1 MGGRTADAGCRNAVD
16 TSLCHGLGHVEGFR
30 PATLH
35 QAYLALRAW
44 GLPVSEH
51 TTLATDLAGVRE
63 RIDYWGEH
71 RHEVDHEIDGVVV
84 KVDEVAL
91 QRRLGSTSR
100 APRWAIAYKYPPEE
114 AQTKLL
120 DIRVNVGRTGRI
132 TPFAFMTPVKV
143 AGSTVGQATLHN
155 ASEIKRKGVLIGDTV
170 VIRKAGDVIP
180 EVLGPVVELRDGSER
195 EFIMPTT
202 CPECGSPL
210 APEKEGDA
218 DIRCPN
224 ARGCPGQLRERV
236 FHVASRNGLDIEVLG
251 YEAGVA
257 LLQAKVIAD
266 EGELFAL
273 TERDL
278 LRTDLFRT
286 KAGELSANGK
296 RLLVNLDKAKAA
308 PLWRVL
314 LSLLAEASSSRAGL
328 GYEVIVSRLD
338 DEANIA
344 PWLRAAHRYGAKVK
358 WAEVDIETGELPT
371 WQWESLISKSTRLV
385 AVNSASGTLGGVTDL
400 RAMTKLVHD
409 VGALVVVDHSAAAP
423 YRLLDIRETDADVV
437 TVNAH
442 AWGGP
447 PIGAMVFRDPSVM
460 NSFGSVSTNPY
471 ATGPA
476 RLEIGVHQFGL
487 LAGVVASIEYLAAL
501 DESARGSRRERLAV
515 SMQSAD
521 AYLNRVFDYL
531 MVSLRSLPLVMLIG
545 RPEAQIPVVSFAVHK
560 VPADRVVQ
568 RLADNG
574 ILAIANT
581 GSRVLDVLGVN
592 DVGGG
597 VVNEEVAPWLDLVRK
612 LGVLAGVLSDELPV
626 SLSVQVRG
634 ELAAEEVEVLRLS
647 ALRGLFSAV
656 IEDAVT
662 FVNAPALAAE
672 RGVTAEI
679 CKASESPNHR
689 SVVDV
694 RAVGADGSVVTVS
707 GTLYGPQLSQKI
719 VQINGRHFDL
729 RAQGI
734 NLIIHYVDRPGAL
747 GKIGT
752 LLGTAGVNIQ
762 AAQLSEDAEGP
773 GATILL
779 RLDQDVPDDVR
790 TAIAAAVDAY
800 KLEVVDLS

>member
-1 MGGRTADAGCRNAVD
+1 MAYDVARVRGLHPSLGDGWVHFDAPAGMLIPDSVATTVSTA
-16 TSLCHGLGHVEGFR
+16 FR
-30 PATLH
+30 RSGA
-35 QAYLALRAW
+35 
-44 GLPVSEH
+44 
-51 TTLATDLAGVRE
+51 
-63 RIDYWGEH
+63 
-71 RHEVDHEIDGVVV
+71 
-84 KVDEVAL
+84 
-91 QRRLGSTSR
+91 
-100 APRWAIAYKYPPEE
+100 
-114 AQTKLL
+114 
-120 DIRVNVGRTGRI
+120 
-132 TPFAFMTPVKV
+132 
-143 AGSTVGQATLHN
+143 STVGAHPSARRSAAVLDAAREAVADLVN
-155 ASEIKRKGVLIGDTV
+155 ADPGGV
-170 VIRKAGDVIP
+170 
-180 EVLGPVVELRDGSER
+180 VLG
-195 EFIMPTT
+195 
-202 CPECGSPL
+202 
-210 APEKEGDA
+210 A
-218 DIRCPN
+218 DR
-224 ARGCPGQLRERV
+224 A
-236 FHVASRNGLDIEVLG
+236 
-251 YEAGVA
+251 
-257 LLQAKVIAD
+257 
-266 EGELFAL
+266 
-273 TERDL
+273 
-278 LRTDLFRT
+278 
-286 KAGELSANGK
+286 
-296 RLLVNLDKAKAA
+296 
-308 PLWRVL
+308 VL

-581 GSRVLDVLGVN
+581 CSRVLDVLGVN
-592 DVGGG
+592 DVGGAVTVG
-597 VVNEEVAPWLDLVRK
+597 LAHYSTMAEVDQLVR
-612 LGVLAGVLSDELPV
+612 
-626 SLSVQVRG
+626 
-634 ELAAEEVEVLRLS
+634 
-647 ALRGLFSAV
+647 
-656 IEDAVT
+656 
-662 FVNAPALAAE
+662 ALA
-672 RGVTAEI
+672 
-679 CKASESPNHR
+679 S
-689 SVVDV
+689 
-694 RAVGADGSVVTVS
+694 
-707 GTLYGPQLSQKI
+707 
-719 VQINGRHFDL
+719 
-729 RAQGI
+729 
-734 NLIIHYVDRPGAL
+734 L
-747 GKIGT
+747 G
-752 LLGTAGVNIQ
+752 
-762 AAQLSEDAEGP
+762 
-773 GATILL
+773 
-779 RLDQDVPDDVR
+779 
-790 TAIAAAVDAY
+790 
-800 KLEVVDLS
+800 

>member
-1 MGGRTADAGCRNAVD
+1 MAYDVARVRGLHPSLGDGWVHFDAPAGMLIPDSVATTVSTA
-16 TSLCHGLGHVEGFR
+16 FR
-30 PATLH
+30 RSGA
-35 QAYLALRAW
+35 
-44 GLPVSEH
+44 
-51 TTLATDLAGVRE
+51 
-63 RIDYWGEH
+63 
-71 RHEVDHEIDGVVV
+71 
-84 KVDEVAL
+84 
-91 QRRLGSTSR
+91 
-100 APRWAIAYKYPPEE
+100 
-114 AQTKLL
+114 
-120 DIRVNVGRTGRI
+120 
-132 TPFAFMTPVKV
+132 
-143 AGSTVGQATLHN
+143 STVGAHPSARRSAAVLDAAREAVADLVN
-155 ASEIKRKGVLIGDTV
+155 ADPGGV
-170 VIRKAGDVIP
+170 
-180 EVLGPVVELRDGSER
+180 VLG
-195 EFIMPTT
+195 
-202 CPECGSPL
+202 
-210 APEKEGDA
+210 A
-218 DIRCPN
+218 DR
-224 ARGCPGQLRERV
+224 A
-236 FHVASRNGLDIEVLG
+236 
-251 YEAGVA
+251 
-257 LLQAKVIAD
+257 
-266 EGELFAL
+266 
-273 TERDL
+273 
-278 LRTDLFRT
+278 
-286 KAGELSANGK
+286 
-296 RLLVNLDKAKAA
+296 
-308 PLWRVL
+308 VL

-385 AVNSASGTLGGVTDL
+385 AVHSASGTLGGVTDL

-592 DVGGG
+592 DVGGAVTVG
-597 VVNEEVAPWLDLVRK
+597 LAHYSTMAEVDQLVR
-612 LGVLAGVLSDELPV
+612 
-626 SLSVQVRG
+626 
-634 ELAAEEVEVLRLS
+634 
-647 ALRGLFSAV
+647 
-656 IEDAVT
+656 
-662 FVNAPALAAE
+662 ALA
-672 RGVTAEI
+672 
-679 CKASESPNHR
+679 S
-689 SVVDV
+689 
-694 RAVGADGSVVTVS
+694 
-707 GTLYGPQLSQKI
+707 
-719 VQINGRHFDL
+719 
-729 RAQGI
+729 
-734 NLIIHYVDRPGAL
+734 L
-747 GKIGT
+747 G
-752 LLGTAGVNIQ
+752 
-762 AAQLSEDAEGP
+762 
-773 GATILL
+773 
-779 RLDQDVPDDVR
+779 
-790 TAIAAAVDAY
+790 
-800 KLEVVDLS
+800 

>member
-1 MGGRTADAGCRNAVD
+1 MAYDVARVRGLHPSLGDGWVHFDAPAGMLIPDSVATTVSTA
-16 TSLCHGLGHVEGFR
+16 FR
-30 PATLH
+30 RSGA
-35 QAYLALRAW
+35 
-44 GLPVSEH
+44 
-51 TTLATDLAGVRE
+51 
-63 RIDYWGEH
+63 
-71 RHEVDHEIDGVVV
+71 
-84 KVDEVAL
+84 
-91 QRRLGSTSR
+91 
-100 APRWAIAYKYPPEE
+100 
-114 AQTKLL
+114 
-120 DIRVNVGRTGRI
+120 
-132 TPFAFMTPVKV
+132 
-143 AGSTVGQATLHN
+143 STVGAHPSARRSAAVLDAAREAVADLVN
-155 ASEIKRKGVLIGDTV
+155 ADPGGV
-170 VIRKAGDVIP
+170 
-180 EVLGPVVELRDGSER
+180 VLG
-195 EFIMPTT
+195 
-202 CPECGSPL
+202 
-210 APEKEGDA
+210 A
-218 DIRCPN
+218 DR
-224 ARGCPGQLRERV
+224 A
-236 FHVASRNGLDIEVLG
+236 
-251 YEAGVA
+251 
-257 LLQAKVIAD
+257 
-266 EGELFAL
+266 
-273 TERDL
+273 
-278 LRTDLFRT
+278 
-286 KAGELSANGK
+286 
-296 RLLVNLDKAKAA
+296 
-308 PLWRVL
+308 VL

-545 RPEAQIPVVSFAVHK
+545 RPETQIPVVSFAVHK

-592 DVGGG
+592 DVGGAVTVG
-597 VVNEEVAPWLDLVRK
+597 LAHYSTMAEVDQLVR
-612 LGVLAGVLSDELPV
+612 
-626 SLSVQVRG
+626 
-634 ELAAEEVEVLRLS
+634 
-647 ALRGLFSAV
+647 
-656 IEDAVT
+656 
-662 FVNAPALAAE
+662 ALA
-672 RGVTAEI
+672 
-679 CKASESPNHR
+679 S
-689 SVVDV
+689 
-694 RAVGADGSVVTVS
+694 
-707 GTLYGPQLSQKI
+707 
-719 VQINGRHFDL
+719 
-729 RAQGI
+729 
-734 NLIIHYVDRPGAL
+734 L
-747 GKIGT
+747 G
-752 LLGTAGVNIQ
+752 
-762 AAQLSEDAEGP
+762 
-773 GATILL
+773 
-779 RLDQDVPDDVR
+779 
-790 TAIAAAVDAY
+790 
-800 KLEVVDLS
+800 

>member
-1 MGGRTADAGCRNAVD
+1 MAYDVARVRGLHPSLGDGWVHFDAPAGMLIPDSVATTVSTA
-16 TSLCHGLGHVEGFR
+16 FR
-30 PATLH
+30 RSGA
-35 QAYLALRAW
+35 
-44 GLPVSEH
+44 
-51 TTLATDLAGVRE
+51 
-63 RIDYWGEH
+63 
-71 RHEVDHEIDGVVV
+71 
-84 KVDEVAL
+84 
-91 QRRLGSTSR
+91 
-100 APRWAIAYKYPPEE
+100 
-114 AQTKLL
+114 
-120 DIRVNVGRTGRI
+120 
-132 TPFAFMTPVKV
+132 
-143 AGSTVGQATLHN
+143 STVGAHPSARRSAAVLDAAREAVADLVN
-155 ASEIKRKGVLIGDTV
+155 ADPGGV
-170 VIRKAGDVIP
+170 
-180 EVLGPVVELRDGSER
+180 VLG
-195 EFIMPTT
+195 
-202 CPECGSPL
+202 
-210 APEKEGDA
+210 A
-218 DIRCPN
+218 DR
-224 ARGCPGQLRERV
+224 A
-236 FHVASRNGLDIEVLG
+236 
-251 YEAGVA
+251 
-257 LLQAKVIAD
+257 
-266 EGELFAL
+266 
-273 TERDL
+273 
-278 LRTDLFRT
+278 
-286 KAGELSANGK
+286 
-296 RLLVNLDKAKAA
+296 
-308 PLWRVL
+308 VL

-501 DESARGSRRERLAV
+501 DESVRGSRRERLAV

-592 DVGGG
+592 DVGGAVTVG
-597 VVNEEVAPWLDLVRK
+597 LAHYSTMAEVDQLVR
-612 LGVLAGVLSDELPV
+612 
-626 SLSVQVRG
+626 
-634 ELAAEEVEVLRLS
+634 
-647 ALRGLFSAV
+647 
-656 IEDAVT
+656 
-662 FVNAPALAAE
+662 ALA
-672 RGVTAEI
+672 
-679 CKASESPNHR
+679 S
-689 SVVDV
+689 
-694 RAVGADGSVVTVS
+694 
-707 GTLYGPQLSQKI
+707 
-719 VQINGRHFDL
+719 
-729 RAQGI
+729 
-734 NLIIHYVDRPGAL
+734 L
-747 GKIGT
+747 G
-752 LLGTAGVNIQ
+752 
-762 AAQLSEDAEGP
+762 
-773 GATILL
+773 
-779 RLDQDVPDDVR
+779 
-790 TAIAAAVDAY
+790 
-800 KLEVVDLS
+800 

>member
-1 MGGRTADAGCRNAVD
+1 MAYDVARVRGLHPSLGDGWVHFDAPAGMLIPDSVATTVSTA
-16 TSLCHGLGHVEGFR
+16 FR
-30 PATLH
+30 RSGA
-35 QAYLALRAW
+35 
-44 GLPVSEH
+44 
-51 TTLATDLAGVRE
+51 
-63 RIDYWGEH
+63 
-71 RHEVDHEIDGVVV
+71 
-84 KVDEVAL
+84 
-91 QRRLGSTSR
+91 
-100 APRWAIAYKYPPEE
+100 
-114 AQTKLL
+114 
-120 DIRVNVGRTGRI
+120 
-132 TPFAFMTPVKV
+132 
-143 AGSTVGQATLHN
+143 STVGAHPSARRSAAVLDAAREAVADLVN
-155 ASEIKRKGVLIGDTV
+155 ADPGGV
-170 VIRKAGDVIP
+170 
-180 EVLGPVVELRDGSER
+180 VLGADR
-195 EFIMPTT
+195 E
-202 CPECGSPL
+202 
-210 APEKEGDA
+210 
-218 DIRCPN
+218 
-224 ARGCPGQLRERV
+224 
-236 FHVASRNGLDIEVLG
+236 
-251 YEAGVA
+251 
-257 LLQAKVIAD
+257 
-266 EGELFAL
+266 
-273 TERDL
+273 
-278 LRTDLFRT
+278 
-286 KAGELSANGK
+286 
-296 RLLVNLDKAKAA
+296 
-308 PLWRVL
+308 VL

-592 DVGGG
+592 DVGGAVTVG
-597 VVNEEVAPWLDLVRK
+597 LAHYSTMAEVDQLVR
-612 LGVLAGVLSDELPV
+612 
-626 SLSVQVRG
+626 
-634 ELAAEEVEVLRLS
+634 
-647 ALRGLFSAV
+647 
-656 IEDAVT
+656 
-662 FVNAPALAAE
+662 ALA
-672 RGVTAEI
+672 
-679 CKASESPNHR
+679 S
-689 SVVDV
+689 
-694 RAVGADGSVVTVS
+694 
-707 GTLYGPQLSQKI
+707 
-719 VQINGRHFDL
+719 
-729 RAQGI
+729 
-734 NLIIHYVDRPGAL
+734 L
-747 GKIGT
+747 G
-752 LLGTAGVNIQ
+752 
-762 AAQLSEDAEGP
+762 
-773 GATILL
+773 
-779 RLDQDVPDDVR
+779 
-790 TAIAAAVDAY
+790 
-800 KLEVVDLS
+800 

>member
-1 MGGRTADAGCRNAVD
+1 MAYDVARVRGLHPSLGDGWVHFDAPAGMLIPDSVATTVSTA
-16 TSLCHGLGHVEGFR
+16 FR
-30 PATLH
+30 RSGA
-35 QAYLALRAW
+35 
-44 GLPVSEH
+44 
-51 TTLATDLAGVRE
+51 
-63 RIDYWGEH
+63 
-71 RHEVDHEIDGVVV
+71 
-84 KVDEVAL
+84 
-91 QRRLGSTSR
+91 
-100 APRWAIAYKYPPEE
+100 
-114 AQTKLL
+114 
-120 DIRVNVGRTGRI
+120 
-132 TPFAFMTPVKV
+132 
-143 AGSTVGQATLHN
+143 STVGAHPSARRSAAVLDAAREAVADLVN
-155 ASEIKRKGVLIGDTV
+155 ADPGGV
-170 VIRKAGDVIP
+170 
-180 EVLGPVVELRDGSER
+180 VLG
-195 EFIMPTT
+195 
-202 CPECGSPL
+202 
-210 APEKEGDA
+210 A
-218 DIRCPN
+218 DR
-224 ARGCPGQLRERV
+224 A
-236 FHVASRNGLDIEVLG
+236 
-251 YEAGVA
+251 
-257 LLQAKVIAD
+257 
-266 EGELFAL
+266 
-273 TERDL
+273 
-278 LRTDLFRT
+278 
-286 KAGELSANGK
+286 
-296 RLLVNLDKAKAA
+296 
-308 PLWRVL
+308 VL

-501 DESARGSRRERLAV
+501 DESARGSGRERLAV

-592 DVGGG
+592 DVGGAVTVG
-597 VVNEEVAPWLDLVRK
+597 LAHYSTMAEVDQLVR
-612 LGVLAGVLSDELPV
+612 
-626 SLSVQVRG
+626 
-634 ELAAEEVEVLRLS
+634 
-647 ALRGLFSAV
+647 
-656 IEDAVT
+656 
-662 FVNAPALAAE
+662 ALA
-672 RGVTAEI
+672 
-679 CKASESPNHR
+679 S
-689 SVVDV
+689 
-694 RAVGADGSVVTVS
+694 
-707 GTLYGPQLSQKI
+707 
-719 VQINGRHFDL
+719 
-729 RAQGI
+729 
-734 NLIIHYVDRPGAL
+734 L
-747 GKIGT
+747 G
-752 LLGTAGVNIQ
+752 
-762 AAQLSEDAEGP
+762 
-773 GATILL
+773 
-779 RLDQDVPDDVR
+779 
-790 TAIAAAVDAY
+790 
-800 KLEVVDLS
+800 

>member
-1 MGGRTADAGCRNAVD
+1 MAYDVARVRGLHPSLGDGWVHFDAPAGMLIPDSVATTVSTA
-16 TSLCHGLGHVEGFR
+16 FR
-30 PATLH
+30 RSGA
-35 QAYLALRAW
+35 
-44 GLPVSEH
+44 
-51 TTLATDLAGVRE
+51 
-63 RIDYWGEH
+63 
-71 RHEVDHEIDGVVV
+71 
-84 KVDEVAL
+84 
-91 QRRLGSTSR
+91 
-100 APRWAIAYKYPPEE
+100 
-114 AQTKLL
+114 
-120 DIRVNVGRTGRI
+120 
-132 TPFAFMTPVKV
+132 
-143 AGSTVGQATLHN
+143 STVGAHPSARRSAAVLDAAREAVADLVN
-155 ASEIKRKGVLIGDTV
+155 ADPGGV
-170 VIRKAGDVIP
+170 
-180 EVLGPVVELRDGSER
+180 VLG
-195 EFIMPTT
+195 
-202 CPECGSPL
+202 
-210 APEKEGDA
+210 A
-218 DIRCPN
+218 DR
-224 ARGCPGQLRERV
+224 A
-236 FHVASRNGLDIEVLG
+236 
-251 YEAGVA
+251 
-257 LLQAKVIAD
+257 
-266 EGELFAL
+266 
-273 TERDL
+273 
-278 LRTDLFRT
+278 
-286 KAGELSANGK
+286 
-296 RLLVNLDKAKAA
+296 
-308 PLWRVL
+308 VL
-314 LSLLAEASSSRAGL
+314 LLLLAEASSSRAGL

-592 DVGGG
+592 DVGGAVTVG
-597 VVNEEVAPWLDLVRK
+597 LAHYSTMAEVDQLVR
-612 LGVLAGVLSDELPV
+612 
-626 SLSVQVRG
+626 
-634 ELAAEEVEVLRLS
+634 
-647 ALRGLFSAV
+647 
-656 IEDAVT
+656 
-662 FVNAPALAAE
+662 ALA
-672 RGVTAEI
+672 
-679 CKASESPNHR
+679 S
-689 SVVDV
+689 
-694 RAVGADGSVVTVS
+694 
-707 GTLYGPQLSQKI
+707 
-719 VQINGRHFDL
+719 
-729 RAQGI
+729 
-734 NLIIHYVDRPGAL
+734 L
-747 GKIGT
+747 G
-752 LLGTAGVNIQ
+752 
-762 AAQLSEDAEGP
+762 
-773 GATILL
+773 
-779 RLDQDVPDDVR
+779 
-790 TAIAAAVDAY
+790 
-800 KLEVVDLS
+800 

>member
-1 MGGRTADAGCRNAVD
+1 MAYDVARVRGLHPSLGDGWVHFDAPAGMLIPDSVATTVSTA
-16 TSLCHGLGHVEGFR
+16 FR
-30 PATLH
+30 RSGA
-35 QAYLALRAW
+35 
-44 GLPVSEH
+44 
-51 TTLATDLAGVRE
+51 
-63 RIDYWGEH
+63 
-71 RHEVDHEIDGVVV
+71 
-84 KVDEVAL
+84 
-91 QRRLGSTSR
+91 
-100 APRWAIAYKYPPEE
+100 
-114 AQTKLL
+114 
-120 DIRVNVGRTGRI
+120 
-132 TPFAFMTPVKV
+132 
-143 AGSTVGQATLHN
+143 STVGAHPSARRSAAVLDAAREAVADLVN
-155 ASEIKRKGVLIGDTV
+155 ADPGGV
-170 VIRKAGDVIP
+170 
-180 EVLGPVVELRDGSER
+180 VLG
-195 EFIMPTT
+195 
-202 CPECGSPL
+202 
-210 APEKEGDA
+210 A
-218 DIRCPN
+218 DR
-224 ARGCPGQLRERV
+224 A
-236 FHVASRNGLDIEVLG
+236 
-251 YEAGVA
+251 
-257 LLQAKVIAD
+257 
-266 EGELFAL
+266 
-273 TERDL
+273 
-278 LRTDLFRT
+278 
-286 KAGELSANGK
+286 
-296 RLLVNLDKAKAA
+296 
-308 PLWRVL
+308 VL

-501 DESARGSRRERLAV
+501 DESARGGRRERLAV

-592 DVGGG
+592 DVGGAVTVG
-597 VVNEEVAPWLDLVRK
+597 LAHYSTMAEVDQLVR
-612 LGVLAGVLSDELPV
+612 
-626 SLSVQVRG
+626 
-634 ELAAEEVEVLRLS
+634 
-647 ALRGLFSAV
+647 
-656 IEDAVT
+656 
-662 FVNAPALAAE
+662 ALA
-672 RGVTAEI
+672 
-679 CKASESPNHR
+679 S
-689 SVVDV
+689 
-694 RAVGADGSVVTVS
+694 
-707 GTLYGPQLSQKI
+707 
-719 VQINGRHFDL
+719 
-729 RAQGI
+729 
-734 NLIIHYVDRPGAL
+734 L
-747 GKIGT
+747 G
-752 LLGTAGVNIQ
+752 
-762 AAQLSEDAEGP
+762 
-773 GATILL
+773 
-779 RLDQDVPDDVR
+779 
-790 TAIAAAVDAY
+790 
-800 KLEVVDLS
+800 